1 MNTKKYDAQIREEQ
15 KSRYADQGADIV
27 EEELEQEADP
37 VTEDM

>member
-1 MNTKKYDAQIREEQ
+1 MPQLYGDNENEEQ